1 LTATPPPAEE
11 ARSAQGLPPVQAP
24 WPGQQPPAAPPQP
37 APASAYSA
45 QPGPSSRQANVERA
59 TAITEDLID
68 RGAPWSARATWTIVL
83 GEAIAAGVLGLIFL
97 FKPLGGSS
105 TTLQLVGI
113 VLLIGGLITTFQL
126 WRHMV
131 RPDLETLAAFR
142 AGSGVTVGLVVI
154 VATFLAAVTDAVS
167 AALAVVVGIGFLIFG
182 LTGVAMSFVRRQGA
196 APLPVIALII
206 NAGLALAG
214 VVLMF
219 SGAAGPSAVSGIFNL
234 LGILLIVAGL
244 GLGGYS
250 YLLRQQEMS
259 GVRR

>member
-1 LTATPPPAEE
+1 
-11 ARSAQGLPPVQAP
+11 LPPVQAP
-24 WPGQQPPAAPPQP
+24 WPGQQPPASAPQAPAPPP
-37 APASAYSA
+37 SATQSA
-45 QPGPSSRQANVERA
+45 RSSTQANVDRA

-68 RGAPWSARATWTIVL
+68 RGAPWSARTTWTIVL
-83 GEAIAAGVLGLIFL
+83 AEAIVVGVLGLIFL

-113 VLLIGGLITTFQL
+113 VLLIGALITAFQL

-142 AGSGVTVGLVVI
+142 AGSGITVGW
-154 VATFLAAVTDAVS
+154 FPSRPSSAVTDAVS
-167 AALAVVVGIGFLIFG
+167 AARRSWSGPASSSSASLA
-182 LTGVAMSFVRRQGA
+182 AASVRHQGA
-196 APLPVIALII
+196 APLPLVALVI

-219 SGAAGPSAVSGIFNL
+219 AGAAGPSAVSGIFNL

-244 GLGGYS
+244 VLGGYS
-250 YLLRQQEMS
+250 YLLRKQEMS
-259 GVRR
+259 GIRR